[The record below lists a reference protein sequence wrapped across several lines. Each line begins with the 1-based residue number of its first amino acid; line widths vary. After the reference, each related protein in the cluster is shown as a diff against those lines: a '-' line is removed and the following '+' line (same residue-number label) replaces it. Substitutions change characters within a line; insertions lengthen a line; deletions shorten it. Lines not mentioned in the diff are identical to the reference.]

1 MPPQQISRSSDLKRL
16 RDEGYEIEVRS
27 NHLLLKSV
35 PYVTEDRA
43 IKRGTLVSTLA
54 LSGDV
59 TTNPDTHVVM
69 FAGER
74 PCDKEGHPLTRI
86 LNSSQRKELTNGLT
100 IDHTF
105 SSKPL
110 GGRYADYYEKMTTYA
125 NILSG
130 PAQAIDRTATART
143 FAVIEDQGDDSVFKY
158 MDTASSR
165 AGIVAINE
173 KLASGPIAIVG
184 LGGTGSYILDLMAK
198 TPVSA
203 IHLFDGDRLG
213 QHNAF
218 RSPGAPS
225 LETLKESPNK
235 ADYFSNIYSEMR
247 HNIITHSYLDEATVD
262 ELRKMDFVFLALD
275 NGDGRRLAFGKLE
288 EYGIP
293 FIDVGMGV
301 QESDGSLLGQI
312 RVTVSTTQTRSYA
325 SLAAPLAGGNDEDE
339 YSHNIQIAELN
350 ALNAALAVV
359 KWKKLMGFYLDL
371 ENETTS
377 IYQIDGNHIVRE
389 LR

>member
-1 MPPQQISRSSDLKRL
+1 MLPQQISRSSDLKRL
-16 RDEGYEIEVRS
+16 HDEGYEIGVRS

-74 PCDKEGHPLTRI
+74 PCGREGHPLTRI
-86 LNSSQRKELTNGLT
+86 LNSSQRKELASGLT

-184 LGGTGSYILDLMAK
+184 LGEQART
-198 TPVSA
+198 
-203 IHLFDGDRLG
+203 
-213 QHNAF
+213 
-218 RSPGAPS
+218 
-225 LETLKESPNK
+225 
-235 ADYFSNIYSEMR
+235 
-247 HNIITHSYLDEATVD
+247 YLT
-262 ELRKMDFVFLALD
+262 
-275 NGDGRRLAFGKLE
+275 
-288 EYGIP
+288 
-293 FIDVGMGV
+293 
-301 QESDGSLLGQI
+301 
-312 RVTVSTTQTRSYA
+312 
-325 SLAAPLAGGNDEDE
+325 
-339 YSHNIQIAELN
+339 
-350 ALNAALAVV
+350 
-359 KWKKLMGFYLDL
+359 
-371 ENETTS
+371 
-377 IYQIDGNHIVRE
+377 
-389 LR
+389 